1 MERLAFLSVPGGYS
15 RDLRYKVTMS
25 ICDLYF
31 DIFCSKVNLSEGV
44 FSDASMV
51 PLDSQ
56 LFLELMFLGVLN
68 C

>member
-15 RDLRYKVTMS
+15 PVLRYRVTIS

-31 DIFCSKVNLSEGV
+31 DIFCSKVNFLEGV
-44 FSDASMV
+44 ISDASMV
-51 PLDSQ
+51 PFNSQ
-56 LFLELMFLGVLN
+56 LFLELIFLDVLN

>member
-1 MERLAFLSVPGGYS
+1 MERLTFLSVPGGYS
-15 RDLRYKVTMS
+15 CDLRYRVTIS

-56 LFLELMFLGVLN
+56 LFLELMFLDVLN